1 MNVLRGFL
9 IGLAN
14 LVPGVS
20 GATMAVIVGVYERLI
35 DAVANFVKL
44 RFKREQIAFIVAL
57 GIGILAAILVGS
69 AGMKHLLERSPA
81 VAYAIFFGLVL
92 GSIPKLRREISDL
105 KLFHFAVGASLML
118 IFELLVHTVQ
128 LSGTYVLLT
137 GIIAA
142 CAMILPGLSGSL
154 VLLILGVYDD
164 ILDALVNLKLAI
176 VLPFGIG
183 VILGIALMAPQRC
196 DAIIVLGGG
205 VLKGPEGYELRPHT
219 FKRLI
224 EGVELA
230 KTYNA
235 FLIVSGGTLPGSS
248 QQPEATIMAQLAQRF
263 EVPNEK
269 VLVDAESKNTYEN
282 AKNVAKIVKELNLK
296 ELVLVTS
303 AVHMKRA
310 KMSFEKFKVRVHPYP
325 VDYLCDYGP
334 VSWIDFV
341 PTKESL
347 EANMLAL
354 HEIVGLLWYRLKTR

>member
-1 MNVLRGFL
+1 ML
-9 IGLAN
+9 IAQK
-14 LVPGVS
+14 
-20 GATMAVIVGVYERLI
+20 IVE
-35 DAVANFVKL
+35 
-44 RFKREQIAFIVAL
+44 AFILPPGLFVT
-57 GIGILAAILVGS
+57 V
-69 AGMKHLLERSPA
+69 P
-81 VAYAIFFGLVL
+81 LVL
-92 GSIPKLRREISDL
+92 GLVWFKSSKG
-105 KLFHFAVGASLML
+105 KASL
-118 IFELLVHTVQ
+118 LL
-128 LSGTYVLLT
+128 LFSLFAYVLTTST
-137 GIIAA
+137 GTFLFVRPLEKSFRKEI
-142 CAMILPGLSGSL
+142 
-154 VLLILGVYDD
+154 
-164 ILDALVNLKLAI
+164 
-176 VLPFGIG
+176 
-183 VILGIALMAPQRC
+183 PQRC